1 VRACT
6 AAPSGSNALQEVAF
20 RILAVQTRL
29 APLTKPPSRT
39 SVRASCAFLTM
50 SACSIKT
57 RTVRALKVFAAKVPP
72 VRPQISLALPAA
84 TMLNVHKIR
93 IASPRNVILG
103 TAWRPQKIGHMQPN

>member
-1 VRACT
+1 MRACT

-84 TMLNVHKIR
+84 TMLNVH
-93 IASPRNVILG
+93 
-103 TAWRPQKIGHMQPN
+103 